1 MDEQIVGRPGRRT
14 GPLLAVELF
23 VQGESMSDRQLLRV
37 VAGTP
42 VREVLARAGHA
53 DAVEAIAAG
62 RLGLAQFGQRAGLDD
77 PVTAP
82 TRIEV
87 LLPITADAKAW
98 RHQRVAARR
107 ASKRSNR

>member
-1 MDEQIVGRPGRRT
+1 MDEHVVRRPGRRT

-23 VQGESMSDRQLLRV
+23 VQGEAQSDRQLLRV
-37 VAGTP
+37 IAGTP
-42 VREVLARAGHA
+42 IRDVLARAGHA
-53 DAVEAIAAG
+53 DAAVAIAAG

-77 PVTAP
+77 PVTGP

-87 LLPITADAKAW
+87 MLPITADAKAW

-107 ASKRSNR
+107 ARKRSS